1 MGICEKLKMAFSA
14 AVAAATLT
22 LAVPASAQV
31 YLSEEE
37 VQQITSKTNSFQG
50 ELDGVMA
57 GEVVKFTILGAD
69 KFAYEFVKAGER
81 FEFTERLARAGGRK
95 DGNPTINF
103 KQPDEDEVR
112 FEFQPD
118 GSIQFEFW
126 EPGRRA
132 GQTRNN
138 PAMAKTMMT
147 ISGNELAT
155 GDTEVTEARKEAR
168 EAATELLAVG
178 KYLSK
183 RWGTVIEMNAD
194 GSFSETGQ
202 GFDLK
207 GFFIKDG
214 NELCFDVVDGNCY
227 NVVGPNA
234 DGVFDL
240 TFVAKKMQSQEQNY
254 MVGQKDEFTPVK

>member
-1 MGICEKLKMAFSA
+1 MELGFRLKLTLNVAIAA
-14 AVAAATLT
+14 AVLMLT
-22 LAVPASAQV
+22 APAHSQV
-31 YLSEEE
+31 YLTEEE

-57 GEVVKFTILGAD
+57 GEVVKFTILGPD
-69 KFAYEFVKAGER
+69 KFSYEYVKADEKYEFS
-81 FEFTERLARAGGRK
+81 ERLARAGGRK

-132 GQTRNN
+132 GQSRNN
-138 PAMAKTMMT
+138 PAMAKTMLM
-147 ISGNELAT
+147 ISGNALAEGT
-155 GDTEVTEARKEAR
+155 AEVTQARKEAR
-168 EAATELLAVG
+168 EAATGLLSVG

-183 RWGTVIEMNAD
+183 RWGTVIEMKSD
-194 GSFSETGQ
+194 GSFTETGP
-202 GFDLK
+202 GFELT

-227 NVVGPNA
+227 NVVGPNS
-234 DGVFDL
+234 DGIFDL
-240 TFVAKKMQSQEQNY
+240 TFVAKKMQSDVENY
-254 MVGQKDEFTPVK
+254 MAGQKDEFTPVN